1 MYRKVTAIDMNN
13 GEFLVKFGGKYA
25 HFYDKYD
32 PEHIL
37 EDIEAYYNGSDVSRW
52 DNNDISSWE
61 HCYEEASS
69 CDILSLDELKEEL
82 AAYAEDDSEDDD

>member
-1 MYRKVTAIDMNN
+1 MQLRHVPDVRL
-13 GEFLVKFGGKYA
+13 FFR
-25 HFYDKYD
+25 

-82 AAYAEDDSEDDD
+82 AAYAEDDE